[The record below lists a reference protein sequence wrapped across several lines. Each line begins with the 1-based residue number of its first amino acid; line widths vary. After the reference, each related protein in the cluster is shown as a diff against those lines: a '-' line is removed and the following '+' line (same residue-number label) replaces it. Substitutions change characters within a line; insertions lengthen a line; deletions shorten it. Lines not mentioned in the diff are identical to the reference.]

1 MVLGIKKTL
10 TVAVI
15 ILLLHVSVDSVHAY
29 TSNANFFSIEE
40 PSGWTIN
47 ETTSG
52 TAMVTFFEPTW
63 EDEGLVLIQINIET
77 TSSDITLEDLATS
90 IKDQYPTMF
99 NSSFIISESER
110 IINGVNAY
118 EIVAAVST
126 GGYDLM
132 INMVMMVRNLRIYIV
147 TYAAVTARYQQ
158 FLSNFEDS
166 IETFAIIDP
175 IPWYFVYMFFGVIII
190 VLTIIALGLY
200 FYKKRDNS
208 SFISSPSEQRG
219 YRVYFC
225 QMIEE

>member
-40 PSGWTIN
+40 PSGWTTN

-52 TAMVTFFEPTW
+52 SVVVTFFEPTSD
-63 EDEGLVLIQINIET
+63 DEGLVLIQINVET
-77 TSSDITLEDLATS
+77 TSSDMTLEDLVTA

-99 NSSFIISESER
+99 NSSFIINESR
-110 IINGVNAY
+110 MVINGVNAY
-118 EIVAAVST
+118 EIVSAVST

-132 INMVMMVRNLRIYIV
+132 INMVMMVKNLRIYIV
-147 TYAAVTARYQQ
+147 TYAAVTARYQH

-166 IETFAIIDP
+166 IETFTIIDP
-175 IPWYFVYMFFGVIII
+175 IPWYFAYMFFGAIII
-190 VLTIIALGLY
+190 VLTIIAVGLH
-200 FYKKRDNS
+200 FYKKRANS
-208 SFISSPSEQRG
+208 LFIRS
-219 YRVYFC
+219 
-225 QMIEE
+225 